1 MNSIERKTFT
11 KWPEPKF
18 YKFTFLICMP
28 IPEGRPDLVLP
39 ILVAQAA
46 LRRSYAF
53 KIFKI

>member
-11 KWPEPKF
+11 EWPEPKF
-18 YKFTFLICMP
+18 YKFTFLICTP